1 MAIFMTMRAWWGGR
15 CGVNKHLLTIIGV
28 APPEFRG
35 TELFFAPAMWIP
47 LVEQPTI
54 EGYDEL
60 KQRGNH
66 SAFVVGRLKPGVTA
80 AQATQDLNTLG
91 AWLAKTYPGDD
102 EGVKFTL
109 ARPGLIGDMLGG
121 PARAFMAGLML
132 LAGLILLAACA
143 NLGSLFAA
151 RAADRAKETAL
162 RLALGSRRGMIL
174 RQMLTEAVLVSLA
187 GGALGLAGGVVILH
201 LLSAWQ
207 PIPDTPINVPV
218 NPDAGTYV
226 VALVLA
232 LVSGLLF
239 GMVPVRQVMRAD
251 PWQVIRT
258 GCGRRWRAAAVHA
271 ARCSA
276 GGADCDLRGAGDVF
290 AGGGA
295 RAGAIDAQQF
305 RI

>member
-1 MAIFMTMRAWWGGR
+1 MR
-15 CGVNKHLLTIIGV
+15 IG
-28 APPEFRG
+28 
-35 TELFFAPAMWIP
+35 
-47 LVEQPTI
+47 
-54 EGYDEL
+54 
-60 KQRGNH
+60 
-66 SAFVVGRLKPGVTA
+66 S
-80 AQATQDLNTLG
+80 
-91 AWLAKTYPGDD
+91 WLSKTYPADD
-102 EGVKFTL
+102 EGVKFSL
-109 ARPGLIGDMLGG
+109 ARPGLVGDMLGG

-162 RLALGSRRGMIL
+162 RLALGSRRGLIL

-187 GGALGLAGGVVILH
+187 GGAVGLAGGIVILRV
-201 LLSAWQ
+201 LSTWQ

-226 VALVLA
+226 VALLLA

-239 GMVPVRQVMRAD
+239 GMVPVRQVIAGRSVAGD
-251 PWQVIRT
+251 SHR
-258 GCGRRWRAAAVHA
+258 CGERRRVAAVHG

-276 GGADCDLRGAGDVF
+276 GGANCHLCGAGDVF

-295 RAGAIDAQQF
+295 RAGAIDARQF
-305 RI
+305 RFCAAERDARGERAAHGRLHRRAVAADAAAHAGRGGCHSGSDGRGLCRPPATGPGRWRLLCLHRQHDRLPADQCGR

>member
-1 MAIFMTMRAWWGGR
+1 M
-15 CGVNKHLLTIIGV
+15 
-28 APPEFRG
+28 
-35 TELFFAPAMWIP
+35 
-47 LVEQPTI
+47 
-54 EGYDEL
+54 
-60 KQRGNH
+60 
-66 SAFVVGRLKPGVTA
+66 GRLKPGVTA
-80 AQATQDLNTLG
+80 AQAKEDLNSLG
-91 AWLAKTYPGDD
+91 AWLAKTYPADD
-102 EGVKFTL
+102 DGLKFSLT
-109 ARPGLIGDMLGG
+109 RPGLIGDMLGG

-187 GGALGLAGGVVILH
+187 GGAVGLAGSVVVLRF
-201 LLSAWQ
+201 LSTWQ

-226 VALVLA
+226 VALLLA

-239 GMVPVRQVMRAD
+239 GMVPVRQVLRAD

-258 GCGRRWRAAAVHA
+258 GAASVAGCGGSRCGTFCWRCKLRF
-271 ARCSA
+271 ARCW
-276 GGADCDLRGAGDVF
+276 
-290 AGGGA
+290 
-295 RAGAIDAQQF
+295 
-305 RI
+305 